1 MSDIMNT
8 IGMGLETWDTSPSMQ
23 PNVFTLLRRSLKVLN
38 LIIKEFTS
46 MKMLTGVK
54 LTGQVR

>member
-1 MSDIMNT
+1 MSDIMST
-8 IGMGLETWDTSPSMQ
+8 IGMGLKAWDASPAME
-23 PNVFTLLRRSLKVLN
+23 PNAFLLLRRSLKGLN